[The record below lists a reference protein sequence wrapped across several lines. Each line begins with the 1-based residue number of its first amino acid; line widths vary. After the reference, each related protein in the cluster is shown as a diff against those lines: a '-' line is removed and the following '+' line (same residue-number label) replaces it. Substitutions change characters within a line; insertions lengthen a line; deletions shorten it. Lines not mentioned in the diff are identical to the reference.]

1 MAPGGITFRF
11 SSVSAKT
18 YRVPG
23 RHECLPY
30 SKNATCSEINKHQ
43 FVGLPRLPGKQA
55 APSFEGAEGRL
66 YSCSSQK
73 GSAFWQPEQARGL

>member
-30 SKNATCSEINKHQ
+30 SKNATCSEINKQQ
-43 FVGLPRLPGKQA
+43 FVSLFHETE
-55 APSFEGAEGRL
+55 SNSHFEGVLRIIPHCTA
-66 YSCSSQK
+66 
-73 GSAFWQPEQARGL
+73 